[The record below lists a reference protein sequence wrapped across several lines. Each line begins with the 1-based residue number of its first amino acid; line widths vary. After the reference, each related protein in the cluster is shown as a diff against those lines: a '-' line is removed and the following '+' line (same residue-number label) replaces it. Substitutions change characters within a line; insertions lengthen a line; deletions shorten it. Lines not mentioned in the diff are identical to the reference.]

1 MTCPLVRS
9 RTAVT
14 VVVQGWPVRGCTRI
28 LAPTELGGERSG
40 RADPGRPGP
49 GRGWAVAGQL
59 DVVIFP
65 SGNGQDSPDV
75 MAEIAL
81 DRDP

>member
-28 LAPTELGGERSG
+28 LVPTSWAGSEAAERTLDDQV
-40 RADPGRPGP
+40 RDAD
-49 GRGWAVAGQL
+49 GQL
-59 DVVIFP
+59 L
-65 SGNGQDSPDV
+65 DSS
-75 MAEIAL
+75 M
-81 DRDP
+81 